1 VRLRTGLP
9 VLRRGADEVQVG
21 TDPRWA
27 VRLTNLAPDEVEAL
41 VTRRAGLDGP
51 RLGGLVDELALAGLA
66 VPDDIPDG
74 PPDSLV
80 LGLLRPED
88 DPVARTRRRG
98 ASCVGVVGLGPTG
111 LGIAAGLAAAGV
123 GTVLLD
129 DERPVRTAD
138 VGATGYRWSDV
149 GQPRERAAT
158 RLLRDVAPTVDVD
171 GPATPDVLV
180 VVEGAAADPAR
191 PERLLSLD
199 VTHLSVVVREGDTVV
214 GPLVVPGAGACLRC
228 LDLHR
233 ADLDPAWPLVLSQL
247 VGTDAVEPGPVAS
260 VAAGLAVASLLATVD
275 GRPIAPGL
283 TWEVALPDAVPR
295 ERVWQPHPRCGCTR
309 LPDEP

>member
-1 VRLRTGLP
+1 MRLRAGLS

-27 VRLTNLAPDEVEAL
+27 VRLTHLAPDEVEAL
-41 VTRRAGLDGP
+41 VTRRTLDHPRLDGP
-51 RLGGLVDELALAGLA
+51 ADELALAGLA
-66 VPDDIPDG
+66 VPHDTPDG
-74 PPDSLV
+74 APDALA
-80 LGLLRPED
+80 LGLLAPGD
-88 DPVARTRRRG
+88 DPAARARRR
-98 ASCVGVVGLGPTG
+98 ATSCVGVVGLGPTG

-129 DERPVRTAD
+129 DERSVRAVD
-138 VGATGYRWSDV
+138 LGASGYRWSDV
-149 GQPRERAAT
+149 GQPRERAAV

-171 GPATPDVLV
+171 GPATPDALV

-191 PERLLSLD
+191 AERLLSLD
-199 VTHLSVVVREGDTVV
+199 VTHLSVVVREGDTLV

-260 VAAGLAVASLLATVD
+260 VAAGLAVAVLLAVVD
-275 GRPIAPGL
+275 GRPTAPGL
-283 TWEVALPDAVPR
+283 TWEVPLPDAVAR
-295 ERVWQPHPRCGCTR
+295 ERTWSFHPRCGCSR